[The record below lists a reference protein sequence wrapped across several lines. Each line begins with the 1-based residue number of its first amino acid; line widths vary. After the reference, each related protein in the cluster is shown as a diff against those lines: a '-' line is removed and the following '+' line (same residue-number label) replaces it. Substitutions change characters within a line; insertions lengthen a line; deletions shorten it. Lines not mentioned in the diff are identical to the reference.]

1 MQLDGDLYSR
11 VIAWMKI
18 LLPLA
23 ALGLLSTLFLIS
35 RTVDPTQQ
43 VIIDEFDLEQRAHEQ
58 GVTNPSFAGVTN
70 GGDEVMFQAER
81 ARPDLSNPERLIAD
95 TVMARFRLT
104 EGTIIDITSDHADMN
119 QGKFTASL
127 DGNVTVETSN
137 GYLVNTGRIDA
148 RYDYLFAETPGPV
161 EGSGPPGE
169 ITAGKMRLIDN
180 EETGTAELVFTDG
193 VKLVYKPDRAKE

>member
-43 VIIDEFDLEQRAHEQ
+43 VIVDEIDLEQRAHEQ
-58 GVTNPSFAGVTN
+58 GVTNPSFAGVTG

-104 EGTIIDITSDHADMN
+104 EGTIVDITSEHADMHQSN
-119 QGKFTASL
+119 FTASL
-127 DGNVTVETSN
+127 DGNVTVTTSN
-137 GYLVNTGRIDA
+137 GYLIHTDRIDA
-148 RYDYLFAETPGPV
+148 RYDYLHAETPGPV

-169 ITAGKMRLIDN
+169 ITAGKMRLVSN
-180 EETGTAELVFTDG
+180 EETGIAELVFTDG
-193 VKLVYKPDRAKE
+193 VKLIYKPNSSKD